1 MKEQKNLN
9 KKLVLFILIIG
20 GAFFVLNNVNNSN
33 DIYNY
38 SYIKQNLEKAENT
51 NTLHLNEETIL
62 FIYTST
68 IKKET
73 YIINADMRT
82 LKIIEAMKLNTY
94 YDEINQWSKDPKI
107 LIFSSSKSKDKCI
120 KIDSQKHQDQILT
133 ETSYIESK
141 NTLKIHYGESNYMR
155 ISDDLINSDYGFF
168 YDFKFDPTFN
178 TNDDKIIFRDALAIK
193 YIQ

>member
-1 MKEQKNLN
+1 MN
-9 KKLVLFILIIG
+9 KKLIIVLLILIIG
-20 GAFFVLNNVNNSN
+20 GAFFVINTLKDSN

-38 SYIKQNLEKAENT
+38 AYVKQSLEKAENT
-51 NTLHLNEETIL
+51 NTLHLNEESIL

-82 LKIIEAMKLNTY
+82 LKIIESLKLNAY
-94 YDEINQWSKDPKI
+94 YDEINQWNKDPKI
-107 LIFSSSKSKDKCI
+107 LILSSSKSKDQCI
-120 KIDSQKHQDQILT
+120 KIDSQKHQDQILS
-133 ETSYIESK
+133 ETSYIKSK

-178 TNDDKIIFRDALAIK
+178 TNNDEIIFKDALAIK

>member
-1 MKEQKNLN
+1 MN

-107 LIFSSSKSKDKCI
+107 LILSSSKSKDKCI